1 MKKVNLR
8 LGFTE
13 STLLYIYYMNNIKKC
28 IQYEGDDYYTLKRL
42 VEELITWLYNTS
54 GYYNKN
60 DNLAN
65 MTFETLH
72 SNDHYINYMNKL
84 VNAIKKSNVCC
95 FALHKLPDKY
105 YVEYIHFFNAYL
117 NYKLLIVGQY
127 TLDFKNLPFDY
138 NSNCLYIINN
148 SKNILVVNPLA
159 ELIVSQ
165 FNNNNVFHV
174 NKPNNSRT
182 IIPKAINK
190 FIGISNKSTFFN
202 NGPDNNN
209 IETFEKLCEE
219 INKVSNDY
227 ETAIISCGS
236 YSLLIADYISKLHKN
251 VIVLGGSEIN
261 ALFGIKHKRF
271 LDSNPNFV
279 YNEHW
284 IDVPEELKPDNYKKI
299 EDGCYW

>member
-1 MKKVNLR
+1 MNANNLR

-13 STLLYIYYMNNIKKC
+13 STLLYIYYMNNVNKC
-28 IQYEGDDYYTLKRL
+28 IQYEGDDFYTLKRL
-42 VEELITWLYNTS
+42 VEDLIVWLYNTS

-60 DNLAN
+60 DNLKN
-65 MTFETLH
+65 MNFESLH

-84 VNAIKKSNVCC
+84 INAIKKSKVCC
-95 FALHKLPDKY
+95 FALHKLADKY
-105 YVEYIHFFNAYL
+105 YEYIHFFNKYL
-117 NYKLLIVGQY
+117 NNKLLNIGPNPPHYVNTLQY
-127 TLDFKNLPFDY
+127 NY
-138 NSNCLYIINN
+138 NSINFDTINN
-148 SKNILVVNPLA
+148 SKNILVINPLA
-159 ELIVSQ
+159 QLFVSQ
-165 FNNNNVFHV
+165 FNNKNMFYINQSNN
-174 NKPNNSRT
+174 NRKKISNT
-182 IIPKAINK
+182 INK

-271 LDSNPNFV
+271 LDLNPNFV